1 MTVVLT
7 TQADAVLTVTLNRP
21 AALNALDASVR
32 ELLAAAWRQAAQP
45 EVRAVL
51 LTGAGR
57 GFCAGQDLAERPVPD
72 GLRHAYNPVILGLA
86 ALDKPVVA
94 AVNGVAAGAGLSLAC
109 AADIRIVAEGA
120 RFVPAFSRLGLA
132 PDAGCSYYLPRL
144 IGYGR
149 ALSWLATG
157 EPMTSARALAVGL
170 ADEVVA
176 DDSVLAVA
184 SDLARRLA
192 AVPGAAA
199 PLTKR
204 LLAGSGSASLAEQLE
219 AEARAQDIAREHP
232 EHVAARARV
241 TATRRG
247 TAD

>member
-7 TQADAVLTVTLNRP
+7 TLADAVLTVTLNRP
-21 AALNALDASVR
+21 AALNAVNAEVLA
-32 ELLAAAWRQAAQP
+32 LLAAAWRQAAKP

-57 GFCAGQDLAERPVPD
+57 GFCAGQDLAEPPVPD
-72 GLRHAYNPVILGLA
+72 GLRQGYNPVILGLA

-94 AVNGVAAGAGLSLAC
+94 AVNGAAAGAGLSLAC
-109 AADIRIVAEGA
+109 AADIRIVAERA
-120 RFVPAFSRLGLA
+120 KFVPAFSRLGLA

-157 EPMTSARALAVGL
+157 EPMTAARALAAGL

-176 DDSVLAVA
+176 DDSVLTVA

-192 AVPGAAA
+192 AAPGAAA
-199 PLTKR
+199 PLTKQ
-204 LLAGSGSASLAEQLE
+204 LLARSGAASLADQLE
-219 AEARAQDIAREHP
+219 AEARAQDIARGHP
-232 EHVAARARV
+232 DRAAARDRV
-241 TATRRG
+241 TAALRG
-247 TAD
+247 TTD